1 MAVAPLNKFITIA
14 VPVAPGEQTVYTA
27 PTGASAI
34 VLYASV
40 SNVGIGTTYPT
51 VTFTHRRKSTA
62 SKTAGNTRDTR
73 IIKNGEIPPQDS
85 LVIIDGR
92 LVLERSALKQDSIV
106 IRGVQSGIT
115 TITNVEYTNTTGVAT
130 ITTYNAH
137 GFNVDDEVTLS
148 NIVFDCAGYSA
159 SITTSIFPEPQ
170 RSFTVDSIV
179 DNVGTSKTFT
189 IDAGK
194 VSGIPHTYVPAQHQF
209 VSAVT
214 NSVTVVSGSA
224 SGPFTPTD
232 ATYDGATGVLTL
244 TIPGH
249 SLTNGNTISIADYGI
264 TFSCS
269 MDNYLT
275 NHPYPRPTDPAST
288 NTSDLNNGVLAIS
301 NVTTNTFQVNVGV
314 SPSGGNVG
322 PLQMELVM
330 SILENSIS

>member
-14 VPVAPGEQTVYTA
+14 VPVAPGEQSVYTA
-27 PTGASAI
+27 PTGVSSI

-40 SNVGIGTTYPT
+40 ANVGIGTTYPT
-51 VTFTHRRKSTA
+51 VTFTHRRTSTA

-73 IIKNGEIPPQDS
+73 IIKNGEIPPNDS
-85 LVIIDGR
+85 LIIVDGR
-92 LVLERSALKQDSIV
+92 LVLERSALKNDSIV
-106 IRGVQSGIT
+106 VKGVQSGIT
-115 TITNVEYTNTTGVAT
+115 TITNVEYTNTTGIAT

-137 GFNVDDEVTLS
+137 GFNVDNEVTLS

-170 RSFTVDSIV
+170 RSFTIDSIV

-194 VSGIPHTYVPAQHQF
+194 VSGIPHTYVPALHQF
-209 VSAVT
+209 VSATSNAIT
-214 NSVTVVSGSA
+214 NTTGSGSVA
-224 SGPFTPTD
+224 MNSPTA
-232 ATYDGATGVLTL
+232 ATYNGATGVLVL
-244 TIPGH
+244 TIAGH
-249 SLTNGNTISIADYGI
+249 GLSNGNTIRIADSGL
-264 TFSCS
+264 TFRCS

-275 NHPYPRPTDPAST
+275 DHPYPRSTDPASS
-288 NTSDLNNGVLAIS
+288 SDLTVANQ
-301 NVTTNTFQVNVGV
+301 TTDTFEVNVGV

-322 PLQMELVM
+322 PLQMELIM

>member
-27 PTGASAI
+27 PTGVSAI

-40 SNVGIGTTYPT
+40 SNVGINTYPT
-51 VTFTHRRKSTA
+51 FTFTHRRKSTA
-62 SKTAGNTRDTR
+62 SKTSGNTRNIR
-73 IIKNGEIPPQDS
+73 VIKNAEIPPSDA
-85 LVIIDGR
+85 LVIVDGR
-92 LVLERSALKQDSIV
+92 LVLERSALLQDSIV
-106 IRGVQSGIT
+106 VEGAQSGIT

-137 GFNVDDEVTLS
+137 GFNVNDEVTLS
-148 NIVFDCAGYSA
+148 NIVFDCGGYSG

-194 VSGIPHTYVPAQHQF
+194 VNGIPHTYLPAQHQF

-214 NSVTVVSGSA
+214 NSVTVISGSG
-224 SGPFTPTD
+224 GPFTPTN
-232 ATYDGATGVLTL
+232 ATYDGATGILVL
-244 TIPGH
+244 TIPSHGL
-249 SLTNGNTISIADYGI
+249 SNGNTISIADYGI
-264 TFSCS
+264 TFRCS

-275 NHPYPRPTDPAST
+275 DHPYPRPTDPAST
-288 NTSDLNNGVLAIS
+288 SNSQLNNGVLTIS
-301 NVTTNTFQVNVGV
+301 NATTDTFQVNVGV

-322 PLQMELVM
+322 PLQMEFIM
-330 SILENSIS
+330 SILENSTT

>member
-27 PTGASAI
+27 PTGASSI

-40 SNVGIGTTYPT
+40 SNVGINTYPT
-51 VTFTHRRKSTA
+51 FTFTHRRKSTA
-62 SKTAGNTRDTR
+62 SKTAGNTRNIR
-73 IIKNGEIPPQDS
+73 VIKNAEIPPSDA
-85 LVIIDGR
+85 LVVVDGR
-92 LVLERSALKQDSIV
+92 LVLERSALLQDSIV
-106 IRGVQSGIT
+106 IEGAQSGIT
-115 TITNVEYTNTTGVAT
+115 TITNVEYENTTGVAT
-130 ITTYNAH
+130 ITTYSAH
-137 GFNVDDEVTLS
+137 GFNVNDEVTLS
-148 NIVFDCAGYSA
+148 NIVFDCGGYSG

-214 NSVTVVSGSA
+214 NSVTVISGSG
-224 SGPFTPTD
+224 GPFTPTN
-232 ATYDGATGVLTL
+232 ATYDGATGILVL
-244 TIPGH
+244 TIPSHGL
-249 SLTNGNTISIADYGI
+249 SNGNTISIADYGI
-264 TFSCS
+264 TFRCS

-288 NTSDLNNGVLAIS
+288 SNSDLNNGVLTIS
-301 NVTTNTFQVNVGV
+301 NATTDTFQVNVGV
-314 SPSGGNVG
+314 SPSGGNAG
-322 PLQMELVM
+322 PLQMEFIM
-330 SILENSIS
+330 SILENSTT